1 MPSEPWLS
9 IPPSACACRKNQWC
23 ERLVFSVFRAPRDT
37 APLLIRA
44 DSRTHRLET
53 RNRGETQRPTGR
65 DAATPPGNLS
75 AAASR
80 ISDWE
85 AIETTPD
92 RACLLL
98 QRRQGSD
105 EFRCHPHNVAKTLD
119 VRDGLLRL
127 NGKLEAGRSCC
138 NPILKQFLG
147 WQASKSVV
155 DFHSVETAGVVVQ
168 ELGGI
173 ELCRVKVRLP
183 SRVRPTRGARI
194 DLFHRTS
201 PFQGVVGSHPRPR
214 RTWPAA
220 APVSFP

>member
-1 MPSEPWLS
+1 M
-9 IPPSACACRKNQWC
+9 
-23 ERLVFSVFRAPRDT
+23 FSVFRSPRDT

-53 RNRGETQRPTGR
+53 RNRGETQRPTGH

-75 AAASR
+75 TAASR

-85 AIETTPD
+85 AIETNTGPS
-92 RACLLL
+92 LLL
-98 QRRQGSD
+98 QRKQGSD
-105 EFRCHPHNVAKTLD
+105 EFRCHPHNVAKTMD
-119 VRDGLLRL
+119 ARDGLVRL

-147 WQASKSVV
+147 GQASKSVV
-155 DFHSVETAGVVVQ
+155 DFHRVETTGVVVQ